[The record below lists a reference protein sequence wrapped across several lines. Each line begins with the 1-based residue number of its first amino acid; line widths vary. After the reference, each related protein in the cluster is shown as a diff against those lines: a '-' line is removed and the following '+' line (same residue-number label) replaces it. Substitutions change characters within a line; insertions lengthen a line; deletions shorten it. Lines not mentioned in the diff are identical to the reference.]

1 MSQSEGSTTL
11 YRIRE
16 HRQQV
21 EGAEPYLGITNEE
34 RGALTTASDALQ
46 FGARLEGT
54 NADPG
59 QGRITDLLQ
68 PGDPPILQA
77 FAHELE
83 NWPEIDQF
91 LEETFQE
98 R

>member
-11 YRIRE
+11 YRVRE

-21 EGAEPYLGITNEE
+21 KGAELYLGITNEE
-34 RGALTTASDALQ
+34 RGALTAAADALQ

-54 NADPG
+54 SANPG
-59 QGRITDLLQ
+59 QERITDLLW

-83 NWPEIDQF
+83 NWPDIDQF
-91 LEETFQE
+91 LEETFCE
-98 R
+98 K